1 MSRCKH
7 IVSSD
12 QGFIELYND
21 DDAYY
26 TQQFS
31 TRQEVEEFI
40 SELRDEMDEVW
51 PEGTNEK
58 ELQEHFRQ
66 EWIKNNPPQE
76 PKPLTDQQKRMIE
89 ALVKIA
95 NYEDSHGVCGS
106 VAQNPGF

>member
-1 MSRCKH
+1 MSHCKH

-21 DDAYY
+21 DDSYY

-31 TRQEVEEFI
+31 TRQEVEDFI
-40 SELRDEMDEVW
+40 SELRAEMDKVW

-66 EWIKNNPPQE
+66 EWIKNNLPQE
-76 PKPLTDQQKRMIE
+76 PKPLTEEQKKRIE
-89 ALVKIA
+89 VLQKLA
-95 NYEDSHGVCGS
+95 NDDTFRVRTSLAE
-106 VAQNPGF
+106 NP

>member
-1 MSRCKH
+1 MTNCKH

-12 QGFIELYND
+12 QGFVELYND
-21 DDAYY
+21 DDTFY

-40 SELRDEMDEVW
+40 SKLRAEMDKVW

-76 PKPLTDQQKRMIE
+76 PKPLTDYQKRQIE
-89 ALVKIA
+89 VLLKLA
-95 NYEDSHGVCGS
+95 NDDTFTVRSS
-106 VAQNPGF
+106 VASNPGL

>member
-1 MSRCKH
+1 MANCKH

-21 DDAYY
+21 DDSFY
-26 TQQFS
+26 TQKFS
-31 TRQEVEEFI
+31 TRQEVEDFI
-40 SELRDEMDEVW
+40 SELRAEMDEVW

-76 PKPLTDQQKRMIE
+76 PKPLTDYQKRQIE
-89 ALVKIA
+89 VLLKLATD
-95 NYEDSHGVCGS
+95 EDCYVSYRL
-106 VAQNPGF
+106 AENPGL